1 MGTLADFTEGFG
13 SGYTGVQ
20 KSRQRRRIN
29 KALDMEIAELDLKR
43 KGKLSRTNVLRK
55 RAGLEEFEDYAGDLK
70 PTWGEKLGGW
80 AKQQAGKI
88 GGAIGGAFGG
98 QQQAVSTDTAAAPA
112 AQFQDAY
119 QAPPQQQPTNRFGP
133 DFRQQQPQQIAA
145 AEGGAVRHMIK
156 KYSGGGSVNR
166 SYQPTPLSNGGR
178 AIPANRSTPE
188 NPTGMPGA
196 MFYAD
201 GGNYSS
207 GLHRVP
213 QPLANGGAA
222 IPAANTRSV
231 SRTAVP
237 LEDGGPPLT
246 EDEKALKRAKQLK
259 EQRARAG
266 TQAEARA
273 AAPKAPQ
280 GPIDDVAKQ
289 QRAQTSAKPAAETTA
304 KTRTSAITG
313 REVAVK
319 AKKPPTLTRIAEAT
333 KAGGVKGVAASTGV
347 GAVALPAAMKGAE
360 YLGKTA
366 GALATGQD
374 ITDPE
379 IGLTETETYRKL
391 LGMDPV
397 GDENEL
403 VRLGG
408 DILARG
414 LGTLQ
419 EIGDAITMGYAD
431 DISNW
436 VVNKLEGID
445 ETAAQPAPTALPPDQ
460 PQPDPSAGGPAGGPP
475 NQAATAPVQDEPEV
489 DMAGPE
495 MQGVMPEDMPSHSVE
510 DWEKERYAAAAYAI
524 TQGEDP
530 NAAMLAIDQQQQRGF
545 LRYLNQAQRL
555 LVAGDGQSAARS
567 MYAAYSYFPNGTD
580 VRFGITKGADG
591 MPILMGMGQD
601 EKTGEPIND
610 GKTMAIT
617 PETLAVMAENAQ
629 DPSAWRTWTKDWRE
643 MEQQIRE
650 YEEVEKPTAQSEADY
665 RAGSVA
671 ARQYEAETDRAY
683 KAAGGAGGLKES
695 DYRGSA
701 TAINE
706 LIALD
711 RRVNPDDFNSLADL
725 SMRVKRNHPRQD
737 NMTIGRMVIDAYASG
752 LGPDE
757 ILDEMDRAFSP

>member
-1 MGTLADFTEGFG
+1 MAQGLAAFTEGFG
-13 SGYTGVQ
+13 AGYTGVQ

-29 KALDMEIAELDLKR
+29 KALDLEIAEGTLKR
-43 KGKLSRTNVLRK
+43 QGKLSRANEFRR
-55 RAGLEEFEDYAGDLK
+55 RAEQEEFEDYGGDLK

-88 GGAIGGAFGG
+88 GGAIGGAIGFGG
-98 QQQAVSTDTAAAPA
+98 GEQTQPGTPPTAAAPVIQPIA
-112 AQFQDAY
+112 
-119 QAPPQQQPTNRFGP
+119 QQPQPTGRFGP
-133 DFRQQQPQQIAA
+133 DFRQQPEPQAYKH
-145 AEGGAVRHMIK
+145 GGAVRHMVK
-156 KYSGGGSVNR
+156 AYYGGGSVNR
-166 SYQPTPLSNGGR
+166 SMQPTPLANGGR
-178 AIPANRSTPE
+178 GIPANRSTPGRT
-188 NPTGMPGA
+188 TGQIPGGGV
-196 MFYAD
+196 MFAD

-207 GLHRVP
+207 ALHRVP
-213 QPLANGGAA
+213 QTLANGG
-222 IPAANTRSV
+222 RSTPPINV
-231 SRTAVP
+231 RSTASTALP
-237 LEDGGPPLT
+237 LQDGGPLT
-246 EDEKALKRAKQLK
+246 EDEKALKRAKQLR

-266 TQAEARA
+266 ARAEAP
-273 AAPKAPQ
+273 AAPKAPME
-280 GPIDDVAKQ
+280 DVARDQAKRQ
-289 QRAQTSAKPAAETTA
+289 PAKPAAETAA
-304 KTRTSAITG
+304 KTRTSAISG

-319 AKKPPTLTRIAEAT
+319 AKKPPTLSRIAAAT
-333 KAGGVKGVAASTGV
+333 KAGGAKGIVASGGV
-347 GAVALPAAMKGAE
+347 GALALPAAMKGAE

-391 LGMDPV
+391 LGMDPI

-408 DILARG
+408 DVLARG

-436 VVNKLEGID
+436 VVNKLSGID
-445 ETAAQPAPTALPPDQ
+445 ETAAQPAPTAPSPDQ
-460 PQPDPSAGGPAGGPP
+460 PAPDQPAGGSPDGPP
-475 NQAATAPVQDEPEV
+475 NQAITAPAQDDPEI

-510 DWEKERYAAAAYAI
+510 DWEKERYSAAAYAI
-524 TQGEDP
+524 TQGQDP

-580 VRFGITKGADG
+580 VRFGITKGESG
-591 MPILMGMGQD
+591 QPILMGMGKD

-617 PETLAVMAENAQ
+617 PETLAVMAENATN
-629 DPSAWRTWTKDWRE
+629 PSAWRTWTKDWRE

-650 YEEVEKPTAQSEADY
+650 YEETGKMTAQSEADY
-665 RAGSVA
+665 RADLGA
-671 ARQYEAETDRAY
+671 AAKGRARAAEAT
-683 KAAGGAGGLKES
+683 AAGGTPLRES
-695 DYRGSA
+695 DYRG
-701 TAINE
+701 TADQLNE
-706 LIALD
+706 IIYND
-711 RRVNPDDFNSLADL
+711 PDVDPDDFNSLSAVGA
-725 SMRVKRNHPRQD
+725 RAKRMYPSLD
-737 NMTIGRMVIDAYASG
+737 NMEIGEFIVKAYKDG
-752 LGPDE
+752 LGPDD
-757 ILDEMDRAFSP
+757 ILDELDRLLSRR